1 MKTLAEA
8 VEYLETEMSV
18 EPLKNDDGTLD
29 YPRAW
34 GRLQAV
40 CLIAAMHI
48 RANIGTE
55 EKNDSPCFFARTCL
69 CHDHRVW

>member
-1 MKTLAEA
+1 MKTLNEV
-8 VEYLETEMSV
+8 VEYLEAEQAG
-18 EPLKNDDGTLD
+18 EPLKNDDGTLN

-48 RANIGTE
+48 RANIGLE
-55 EKNDSPCFFARTCL
+55 ERKS
-69 CHDHRVW
+69 